1 MVAIDIH
8 LTEEANESGDI
19 VEMRDV
25 PAQFTGYPARLG
37 PDKVVVKV
45 AQVSRV
51 DIMSASGKAA

>member
-1 MVAIDIH
+1 MVAIGIH

-19 VEMRDV
+19 VETRDV
-25 PAQFTGYPARLG
+25 PAQFTGYPTRLG